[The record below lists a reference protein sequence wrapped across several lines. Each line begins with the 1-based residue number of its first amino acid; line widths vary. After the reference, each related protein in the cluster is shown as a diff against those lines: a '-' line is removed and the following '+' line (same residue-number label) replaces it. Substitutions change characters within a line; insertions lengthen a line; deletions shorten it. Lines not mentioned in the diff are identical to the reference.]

1 MNYATAMN
9 DPRPLRPL
17 NRDQAQAALNL
28 SEDREALAKAKL
40 ICSQLKELA
49 AVYLD
54 EEHQSTV
61 SDYLSDML
69 GETFAAFEGDLS

>member
-28 SEDREALAKAKL
+28 KESRDLLDKADRHFEF
-40 ICSQLKELA
+40 LKKLA
-49 AVYLD
+49 AGLGPEQQKYFADCLD
-54 EEHQSTV
+54 
-61 SDYLSDML
+61 DLRAD
-69 GETFAAFEGDLS
+69 TFAGFQGDLS